1 MAKKDRA
8 KEASF
13 VPILEPNRVVT
24 VDPNFASLYAN
35 DIQVQ
40 TSPWDMR
47 LIFGEVGDVIQS
59 DVPALTIK
67 RIGELRISL
76 PLAKKLALIM
86 IDQVKSYEAQV
97 GEVPLPKV

>member
-13 VPILEPNRVVT
+13 VPIREPNRVVT
-24 VDPNFASLYAN
+24 VAPNFTSLYAN

-40 TSPWDMR
+40 TWDMR

-76 PLAKKLALIM
+76 PLAKKLAMIM

-97 GEVPLPKV
+97 GEVPLPKI